1 MTNGQTYQLKPE
13 LPKNTAA
20 DITYSSNHASIASVS
35 KYGGKVTAHNPGKAI
50 ITIKTHNGKT
60 AKFTVNVTAKCRTL
74 IKQSYVKNNS
84 CYIVNKKITVKGL
97 MLHSVGA
104 NIQSAQKWVDTYNSK
119 AYYPLYKGGTIEC
132 CVHGFIDGYNG
143 TLYQTLPWNTKGW
156 HSGGSANKS
165 YIGIEMCEPACI
177 KYTKGAN
184 FTCSAKNKAKAQAV
198 VKKTY
203 ESAVNLF
210 AYLCA
215 KYKLNPLGKNVIIS
229 HNEGYKLGIAS
240 GHKDPE
246 HLWKQLGMP
255 YTMDTFRKD
264 VKKAMENQG
273 WIIYD

>member
-1 MTNGQTYQLKPE
+1 
-13 LPKNTAA
+13 
-20 DITYSSNHASIASVS
+20 
-35 KYGGKVTAHNPGKAI
+35 
-50 ITIKTHNGKT
+50 
-60 AKFTVNVTAKCRTL
+60 
-74 IKQSYVKNNS
+74 
-84 CYIVNKKITVKGL
+84 
-97 MLHSVGA
+97 
-104 NIQSAQKWVDTYNSK
+104 
-119 AYYPLYKGGTIEC
+119 
-132 CVHGFIDGYNG
+132 
-143 TLYQTLPWNTKGW
+143 
-156 HSGGSANKS
+156 
-165 YIGIEMCEPACI
+165 MCEPDCI

-203 ESAVNLF
+203 ESAVNVF

-273 WIIYD
+273 WRQTHV